1 MLDDSTNKTMEIAA
15 ESTTPRNTGMLRRC
29 WKGAVNCI
37 GKTIDFLSG
46 GRIGNWIRKK
56 FLEKVCKLLFNDQRE
71 VAQILGFF
79 VHNHN
84 EQPVLYLN
92 MLSDFARSVEDRTP
106 VRTDHLGQV
115 SSWSI
120 YNIVNATASQ
130 KIRSTLS
137 VNPEFYDALFCAH
150 GIGGIDGYFR
160 NLEDRKSQ

>member
-15 ESTTPRNTGMLRRC
+15 ESTTPRNKGMLRRC

-84 EQPVLYLN
+84 E
-92 MLSDFARSVEDRTP
+92 
-106 VRTDHLGQV
+106 
-115 SSWSI
+115 
-120 YNIVNATASQ
+120 
-130 KIRSTLS
+130 
-137 VNPEFYDALFCAH
+137 
-150 GIGGIDGYFR
+150 
-160 NLEDRKSQ
+160 